1 MTENVIQ
8 PGIGPSKVSLQQRL
22 FNPFKYVAGGKA
34 LGWGLAAI
42 LLAGGIGSIS
52 NTHFDG
58 VLDTHTGAA
67 APLLLFFV
75 AGIADWLSLALVLF
89 AIGLVASKSSFR
101 TIDLFGTQA
110 LARWPTIFTALFC
123 LLPGYHQITS
133 YLAWKYGGIGSEV
146 VVSPV
151 AYFQYGIVVLVM
163 LLVIVWMV
171 MLMFQSFRISC
182 NLKGGKAV
190 VLFIVGMLIGEGISK
205 VGFYILMKLFSNV
218 G

>member
-1 MTENVIQ
+1 MTEETIQ
-8 PGIGPSKVSLQQRL
+8 PVIRSGKVSLHQRF

-67 APLLLFFV
+67 APLLLFL
-75 AGIADWLSLALVLF
+75 ADGIVDWLSLTLVLF
-89 AIGLVASKSSFR
+89 AIGLMASKSSFR

-110 LARWPTIFTALFC
+110 LARWPTLFIALVC
-123 LLPGYHQITS
+123 LLPGYRQVAS
-133 YLAWKYGGIGSEV
+133 YLAWKYAGIGSEV
-146 VVSPV
+146 AISTA
-151 AYFQYGIVVLVM
+151 AYIQYGIAVLAM
-163 LLVIVWMV
+163 LIAVVWMV

-190 VLFIVGMLIGEGISK
+190 VLFIAGILVGEVISK
-205 VGFYILMKLFSNV
+205 VSFYFLMKLFSNV

>member
-1 MTENVIQ
+1 MTEKITQ
-8 PGIGPSKVSLQQRL
+8 PGIEPGKVSLQQRL

-67 APLLLFFV
+67 APLLLFFI

-101 TIDLFGTQA
+101 TVDLFGTQA

-133 YLAWKYGGIGSEV
+133 YLTWKYAGVGAKV
-146 VVSPV
+146 TVSTV
-151 AYFQYGIVVLVM
+151 AYVQYGIVVLVM
-163 LLVIVWMV
+163 LMVIVWMA

-190 VLFIVGMLIGEGISK
+190 VLFIVGMLIGEALSK
-205 VGFYILMKLFSNV
+205 VGFYFLMKLFSSMV
-218 G
+218 